1 MFLWLFFRLDLDKWI
16 NQPPSES
23 SEEEQDI
30 ETIFDPHGE
39 HKYSTETYNKYFFSV
54 AYYWRVGWNKIVALD
69 DTPNSPFTSQADR
82 KYFVRRIKQLS
93 AIYYG

>member
-1 MFLWLFFRLDLDKWI
+1 MVSSASREVQLYLSTTSLMFLRLFFRLDLDKWI

-39 HKYSTETYNKYFFSV
+39 HKYGAENYNK
-54 AYYWRVGWNKIVALD
+54 
-69 DTPNSPFTSQADR
+69 
-82 KYFVRRIKQLS
+82 
-93 AIYYG
+93 

>member
-1 MFLWLFFRLDLDKWI
+1 MVSSASREVQLYLSTTSLMFLRLFFRLDLDKWI

-39 HKYSTETYNKYFFSV
+39 HKYGTENYNK
-54 AYYWRVGWNKIVALD
+54 
-69 DTPNSPFTSQADR
+69 
-82 KYFVRRIKQLS
+82 
-93 AIYYG
+93 

>member
-1 MFLWLFFRLDLDKWI
+1 MSIHNISDVPLIIVRLDLDKWI

-39 HKYSTETYNKYFFSV
+39 HKYGTENYNKQYFFCCILLK
-54 AYYWRVGWNKIVALD
+54 GWVE
-69 DTPNSPFTSQADR
+69 
-82 KYFVRRIKQLS
+82 
-93 AIYYG
+93 